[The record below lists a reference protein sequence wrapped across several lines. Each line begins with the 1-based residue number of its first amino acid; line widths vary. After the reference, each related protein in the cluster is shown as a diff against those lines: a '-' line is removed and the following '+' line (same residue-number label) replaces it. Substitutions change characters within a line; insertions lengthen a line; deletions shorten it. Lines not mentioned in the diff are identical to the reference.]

1 MVDGTHIHLTCMNV
15 YYTVPNRTVDCSV
28 ENLKEKRKESAY
40 D

>member
-1 MVDGTHIHLTCMNV
+1 MTYTYMTCSSV
-15 YYTVPNRTVDCSV
+15 VYTVPNRTVDCSV

>member
-1 MVDGTHIHLTCMNV
+1 MTYTYMTCSSVV